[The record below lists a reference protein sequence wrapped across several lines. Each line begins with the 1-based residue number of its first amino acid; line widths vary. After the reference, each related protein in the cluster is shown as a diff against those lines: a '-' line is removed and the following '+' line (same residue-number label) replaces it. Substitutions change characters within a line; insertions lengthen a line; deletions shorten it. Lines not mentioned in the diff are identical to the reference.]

1 MKNVLKIFVATAVM
15 GVLAVSAF
23 AQGAGPTAGG
33 KGGPQAGGKGKGPG
47 GGRRGMLQMDTEIL
61 AKLKLTPDQDK
72 KVKALKADTQKK
84 AEALRKS
91 LGAGKGGAKAGGA
104 KAGAGAP
111 PAGGPGGRPQIS
123 PEVREK
129 MKAINEGYVA
139 GLKKIL
145 TPNQFSTYEKEVK
158 AMRDKMKAQFGN
170 RAGGPGAAKG
180 AGKKGNKPPQA

>member
-15 GVLAVSAF
+15 GVLTVSAF

-33 KGGPQAGGKGKGPG
+33 KGGPQAGAKGKGPG
-47 GGRRGMLQMDTEIL
+47 GGRRGMLQMDSEIL

-72 KVKALKADTQKK
+72 KVKALKAETQKK

-91 LGAGKGGAKAGGA
+91 LGAGKGGA

-145 TPNQFSTYEKEVK
+145 TPNQFATYEKEVK

-170 RAGGPGAAKG
+170 RAGGPGAA
-180 AGKKGNKPPQA
+180 AGKGKGNKKGGTPPPQA